1 LAAAELRRLIRLVDP
16 DVLAL
21 VAVDA
26 LINVIVAGWDW
37 EEEICRHEGGAVG
50 RSNPAGRDRNVARLR
65 DPDKIDYR
73 WWQGPLWPT
82 AHYFC
87 YPAVRSNPNCLAR
100 AYPL

>member
-37 EEEICRHEGGAVG
+37 EEESAAMKVALSVGQTLREEIEMWPACGTPTRSIIGGGKGLYG
-50 RSNPAGRDRNVARLR
+50 RRRTISATR
-65 DPDKIDYR
+65 
-73 WWQGPLWPT
+73 Q
-82 AHYFC
+82 
-87 YPAVRSNPNCLAR
+87 
-100 AYPL
+100 